1 MRNGLPYETN
11 QPVAVDASF
20 TRPETIPGDNGTP
33 EYQDYWYNPIDPTQG
48 AISAFYG
55 QGVPGIPYPV
65 DVDNGTFLPGVAEP
79 LEDMVPGGQWDA
91 YTYAIPQ
98 KILDKSVPLEDE
110 YGAAS
115 YSSPASFIGEWGGQ
129 PYPVRDYQ
137 DMDYSVAYSPRKLMN
152 MSGPNGTFYGPQQ
165 TAWESDY
172 TDPVVDYQSV
182 IYLGGGTAA

>member
-1 MRNGLPYETN
+1 MPEVDTLI
-11 QPVAVDASF
+11 VFAVPPLQVPSF
-20 TRPETIPGDNGTP
+20 P
-33 EYQDYWYNPIDPTQG
+33 
-48 AISAFYG
+48 ISAPLS
-55 QGVPGIPYPV
+55 VKP
-65 DVDNGTFLPGVAEP
+65 DV
-79 LEDMVPGGQWDA
+79 
-91 YTYAIPQ
+91 
-98 KILDKSVPLEDE
+98 LDKSVPLEDE